1 MFMKRFICLDDHRI
15 DKDDICNNC
24 DYFKGI
30 EGTDQGM
37 CESRGIKNRLTKCNE
52 ILSC

>member
-1 MFMKRFICLDDHRI
+1 MFVKRFMCLDDHAY
-15 DKDDICNNC
+15 KDGICCNC

-30 EGTDQGM
+30 EGTDQGI